1 MEKPEYYVVHPSI
14 KLFGGVKVTKETDF
28 DIYNDDKSVHQ
39 VLKDLKLVTEIT
51 RESEYNGI
59 KSKEES
65 KLTTEIP
72 EGTVIIW
79 GEDTGYIIPNY
90 NMVKVE
96 DAIKALEQIKDI
108 TGEIEENQ
116 RNVEKGKVYEFK
128 TK

>member
-1 MEKPEYYVVHPSI
+1 MEKPEYFVVKPSV
-14 KLFGGVKVTKETDF
+14 KLFGGIKVNKETEF
-28 DIYNDDKSVHQ
+28 DVYNDDKSVHQ
-39 VLKDLKLVTEIT
+39 TMKDLKLITEVS

-90 NMVKVE
+90 HMVKVE
-96 DAIKALEQIKDI
+96 DAIKSLEQIQDI
-108 TGEIEENQ
+108 TEPIEKKE
-116 RNVEKGKVYEFK
+116 GKVDESK

>member
-1 MEKPEYYVVHPSI
+1 MEKPEYFVVKPSV
-14 KLFGGVKVTKETDF
+14 KLFGGIKVNKETEF
-28 DIYNDDKSVHQ
+28 DVYNDDKSVHQ
-39 VLKDLKLVTEIT
+39 TMKDLKLITEVS

-90 NMVKVE
+90 HMVKVE
-96 DAIKALEQIKDI
+96 DAIKSLEQIKDI
-108 TGEIEENQ
+108 TEPIEKKE
-116 RNVEKGKVYEFK
+116 GKVDESK
-128 TK
+128 TE

>member
-1 MEKPEYYVVHPSI
+1 MEKPEYFVVKPSV
-14 KLFGGVKVTKETDF
+14 KLFGGIKVNKETEF
-28 DIYNDDKSVHQ
+28 DVYNDDKSIHQ
-39 VLKDLKLVTEIT
+39 TMKDLKLTTEVS

-90 NMVKVE
+90 HMVKVE
-96 DAIKALEQIKDI
+96 DAIKSLEQIKDI
-108 TGEIEENQ
+108 TEPIEKKE
-116 RNVEKGKVYEFK
+116 GKVDESK